1 MLRLILGL
9 VLALACALC
18 ACSTAAVRCD
28 MHLQPINAP
37 KSR

>member
-9 VLALACALC
+9 ALICALC